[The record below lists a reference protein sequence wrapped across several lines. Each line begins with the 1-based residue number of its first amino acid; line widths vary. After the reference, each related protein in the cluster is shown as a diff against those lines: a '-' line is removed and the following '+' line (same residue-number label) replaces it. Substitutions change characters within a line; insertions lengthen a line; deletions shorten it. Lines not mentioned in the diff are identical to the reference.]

1 MKSGLKVMMVSEG
14 NDFGQTCAG
23 VLRSYGCDVKMVPKN
38 GAEILHKTETEKPD
52 VVVMDAFMTAID
64 ALGVLKEMPKMKLE
78 KKPLM
83 MVSEGNDF
91 GQTCAGVLRSYGCDV
106 KMVPKNG
113 AEILHKTET
122 EKPDV
127 VVMDAF
133 MTAIDAL
140 GVLKEMPKMKLEK
153 KPLMMVMSSVDNQR
167 FEQELLS
174 AGADYYFLKPF
185 DMNMMAERI
194 TQLTGWRD
202 NSKFG
207 KLHPAD
213 SSADLEVVVSD
224 IMHQIGVPAH
234 IKGYQYL
241 REAIILS
248 INDSEMMNSVTK
260 VLYPTVAKTFS
271 TTSSRVER
279 AIRHAI
285 EVAWDRGDVDVLSSY
300 FGYTIQNSRGKPTN
314 SEFIAMISDKLR
326 LSMKIS

>member
-1 MKSGLKVMMVSEG
+1 MEKNLKVMLASEG

-23 VLRSYGCDVKMVPKN
+23 VLRSYGCDVRMIAKN
-38 GAEILHKTETEKPD
+38 GAEVLNKTETEKPD
-52 VVVMDAFMTAID
+52 VVLMDAFMSSID
-64 ALGVLKEMPKMKLE
+64 ALGVLKEIPKLKID
-78 KKPLM
+78 KKP
-83 MVSEGNDF
+83 
-91 GQTCAGVLRSYGCDV
+91 
-106 KMVPKNG
+106 
-113 AEILHKTET
+113 
-122 EKPDV
+122 V
-127 VVMDAF
+127 V
-133 MTAIDAL
+133 
-140 GVLKEMPKMKLEK
+140 
-153 KPLMMVMSSVDNQR
+153 MVMSSVDNQR
-167 FEQELLS
+167 FEQEVLS

-185 DMNMMAERI
+185 DMDMLAERV
-194 TQLTGWRD
+194 TQMTGWRNGTNVKSLH
-202 NSKFG
+202 NSTDG
-207 KLHPAD
+207 
-213 SSADLEVVVSD
+213 SADLEVIVSD

-248 INDSEMMNSVTK
+248 INDNDMMNSVTK

-326 LSMKIS
+326 LRLKIS

>member
-1 MKSGLKVMMVSEG
+1 MKSGLKV
-14 NDFGQTCAG
+14 
-23 VLRSYGCDVKMVPKN
+23 
-38 GAEILHKTETEKPD
+38 
-52 VVVMDAFMTAID
+52 
-64 ALGVLKEMPKMKLE
+64 
-78 KKPLM
+78 M

-326 LSMKIS
+326 LSIKYHKQLIKMTARINLPSGHFFINI